1 MPIPTT
7 TSAPRTTAR
16 APDMSSLNQR
26 PTSWYRDSIAVDLG
40 PCPPLAGEVR
50 ADVCVIGGGVTG
62 CSAALHLAERGYRVV
77 LLEAEE
83 IGHGASGRS
92 GGQILPGLGTD
103 IATVAQALGLER
115 AREVWE
121 MSREAVRLTA
131 DLVERHAIPCDLAW
145 GYLHA
150 AVKPRHVDELK
161 AFRDRL
167 ARDYGYEALTWLEGD
182 ALREHVVTDA
192 YPGALYE
199 SEGGHLH
206 PLNYTLGLAR
216 AARQAG
222 ATLHA
227 GSPVVEV
234 RPGRPAVVATAQ
246 GRVTADFVVIGTNA
260 FQGGLVPQLEGRV
273 MRAANYIIATEPLSA
288 ERAARVLPR
297 NDALSDANFVLD
309 YYRLSADRRLI
320 YGGEVSYTGREPRG
334 LQARMDAKIASLF
347 PVLRGVGIDY
357 RWGGEVAIT
366 LNRAPDFGR
375 VEGNLYYAQGY
386 SGHGMALAGLA
397 GKLMSDAI
405 AGQSERF
412 DVFAAMPHRR
422 FPGGERLRTPLL
434 VLATTF
440 YKLRDRL

>member
-1 MPIPTT
+1 MTAQIP
-7 TSAPRTTAR
+7 
-16 APDMSSLNQR
+16 SSPLAS
-26 PTSWYRDSIAVDLG
+26 PWVASWYRDSIDPGVAIQPGD
-40 PCPPLAGEVR
+40 CPPLAGEVR

-62 CSAALHLAERGYRVV
+62 CSAALHLAERGYSVV
-77 LLEAEE
+77 LLEAAE

-103 IATVAQALGLER
+103 IATVEQTLGLAR

-131 DLVERHAIPCDLAW
+131 ELIDRHAIPCELAW

-150 AVKPRHVDELK
+150 AVRPRHVRELL

-167 ARDYGYEALTWLEGD
+167 ARDYDYRALDWLAGD
-182 ALREHVVTDA
+182 ALRAHVVTDA
-192 YPGALYE
+192 YPGALFE

-216 AARQAG
+216 AARRAG
-222 ATLHA
+222 AAIHQ
-227 GSPVVEV
+227 GSPAVEIRRGKPASVVT
-234 RPGRPAVVATAQ
+234 PG
-246 GRVTADFVVIGTNA
+246 GRVTADFVVMGTNA
-260 FQGGLVPQLEGRV
+260 FQNGLIPELSGRI
-273 MRAANYIIATEPLSA
+273 MRAANYIIATEPLSVAQA
-288 ERAARVLPR
+288 ERVLPR

-309 YYRLSADRRLI
+309 YYRLSADRRLL

-334 LQARMDAKIASLF
+334 LQARMDAKIAGLF
-347 PVLRGVGIDY
+347 PVLRGVRIDY

-375 VEGNLYYAQGY
+375 LDDNLYYAQGY

-397 GKLMSDAI
+397 GRLMAESV

-434 VLATTF
+434 LLATTF

>member
-1 MPIPTT
+1 MTAQAPEKPTLL
-7 TSAPRTTAR
+7 PRPA
-16 APDMSSLNQR
+16 
-26 PTSWYRDSIAVDLG
+26 SWYRDSIAVDLG

-50 ADVCVIGGGVTG
+50 AEVCVIGGGITG
-62 CSAALHLAERGYRVV
+62 SSAALHLAERGYRVV
-77 LLEAEE
+77 LLEAGEV
-83 IGHGASGRS
+83 GHGASGRS

-103 IATVAQALGLER
+103 IATVERALGR
-115 AREVWE
+115 AAARDIWA

-131 DLVERHAIPCDLAW
+131 ELIERHAIPCELAW

-150 AVKPRHVDELK
+150 AVKRRHVRELK

-192 YPGALYE
+192 YPGALFE
-199 SEGGHLH
+199 SEAGHLH

-216 AARQAG
+216 AAREAG
-222 ATLHA
+222 AVIHEATPALEIRR
-227 GSPVVEV
+227 GSPHRVIT
-234 RPGRPAVVATAQ
+234 PGGSVS
-246 GRVTADFVVIGTNA
+246 ADFVLLGTNA
-260 FQGGLVPQLEGRV
+260 FPHGLVPELEGRV
-273 MRAANYIIATEPLSA
+273 MRAANYVIATEPLSA

-297 NDALSDANFVLD
+297 GDALSDANFVLD
-309 YYRLSADRRLI
+309 YYRLTADRRLI

-334 LQARMDAKIASLF
+334 LPARMDAKIARLF
-347 PVLRGVGIDY
+347 PVLSGVAIDY

-375 VEGNLYYAQGY
+375 IGDSLYYAQGY

-397 GKLMSDAI
+397 GKLMAEAV

-412 DVFAAMPHRR
+412 DAFAAMPHRR
-422 FPGGERLRTPLL
+422 FPGGERLRMPLL
-434 VLATTF
+434 VLATSF

>member
-1 MPIPTT
+1 
-7 TSAPRTTAR
+7 
-16 APDMSSLNQR
+16 MSPHSHRER
-26 PTSWYRDSIAVDLG
+26 PPASWYRDSIAVELG
-40 PCPPLAGEVR
+40 PCPPLSEAVR
-50 ADVCVIGGGVTG
+50 ADVCVIGGGITG
-62 CSAALHLAERGYRVV
+62 CSAALHLAERGYSVV
-77 LLEAEE
+77 LLEASE

-103 IATVAQALGLER
+103 ITTVERELGLSA
-115 AREVWE
+115 ARDIWA
-121 MSREAVRLTA
+121 MSREAVALTA
-131 DLVERHAIPCDLAW
+131 ELVARHAIPCELAW

-150 AVKPRHVDELK
+150 AIKPRHIKELQV
-161 AFRDRL
+161 FRDRL

-182 ALREHVVTDA
+182 ALRERVVTDA
-192 YPGALYE
+192 YPGALHE
-199 SEGGHLH
+199 SAAGHLH

-216 AARQAG
+216 AARRAG
-222 ATLHA
+222 AALHE
-227 GSPVVEV
+227 GSPALSVERGAPHRILTPEGSVV
-234 RPGRPAVVATAQ
+234 
-246 GRVTADFVVIGTNA
+246 ADFVVLGTNA
-260 FQGGLVPQLEGRV
+260 FQHRLVPELEGRM
-273 MRAANYIIATEPLSA
+273 MRASNYLIATEPLSA
-288 ERAARVLPR
+288 ERAARVLPK

-334 LQARMDAKIASLF
+334 LQARMDAKITRLF
-347 PVLRGVGIDY
+347 PVLAGVDIAY

-375 VEGNLYYAQGY
+375 IGQTLYYAQGY

-397 GKLMSDAI
+397 GKLMAEAM

-412 DVFAAMPHRR
+412 DAFAAMPHRR

-434 VLATTF
+434 ALATAF